1 VSENRRTAARHP
13 VDVPVTVK
21 DAETREVRIV
31 NLSVGG
37 ALIAH
42 ARMPMGHRL
51 HLRFTVP
58 TVDHTIE
65 IGAIVRW
72 STDREIGV
80 QFDGLRP
87 KDVWALNQFFAS
99 L

>member
-1 VSENRRTAARHP
+1 MSDNRRTATRHP
-13 VDVPVTVK
+13 VDLPCTVR
-21 DAETREVRIV
+21 DDTTREARIV

-37 ALIAH
+37 ALITH
-42 ARMPMGHRL
+42 ARAPMGHRV
-51 HLRFTVP
+51 HLSFHVP
-58 TVDHTIE
+58 TLAEAIT

-72 STDREIGV
+72 STDLEIGV

-87 KDVWALNQFFAS
+87 KDVWALSKYFES